1 MSAGC
6 DRVFV
11 TLHDESHADFFAE
24 PIAKLDHLFEFVT
37 RVDVKEWER
46 QRSWIEGFP
55 RKMYQ
60 HARILADR
68 IQQYRISKLC
78 DGFAQNINGFAFKF
92 AKMCPVV
99 IHDLSYVL
107 MQSALF

>member
-11 TLHDESHADFFAE
+11 TMHDESGTDFFAE
-24 PIAKLDHLFEFVT
+24 AIAKYNHLFELVT
-37 RVDVKEWER
+37 RVDVKEWEG
-46 QRSWIEGFP
+46 QRHWIEGFP
-55 RKMYQ
+55 RKMHE

-68 IQQYRISKLC
+68 IQQHRITKLC
-78 DGFAQNINGFAFKF
+78 DRFAQNINGFAFKL
-92 AKMCPVV
+92 AKMCPVL
-99 IHDLSYVL
+99 IHDLSCVL